1 MTDDFLEKLT
11 ELQKEIKRDY
21 KDINK
26 GGCAFFAK
34 ECAKVLKKFNIDFE
48 IVVFDYRKKEELK
61 EVIAGKHP
69 ICDIEDSSVE
79 HVALKIDNHIF
90 DGTDKKADREFN
102 KIKAIK
108 CFTISLK
115 DLNFIEKNGLWNKS
129 FRTVNKPKIR
139 KLIRQ
144 KLIS

>member
-1 MTDDFLEKLT
+1 MADDFLEKLT
-11 ELQKEIKRDY
+11 ELQQEIKRDY

-61 EVIAGKHP
+61 EVMAGN
-69 ICDIEDSSVE
+69 DIEDSSVE
-79 HVALKIDNHIF
+79 HVALKINDHIF
-90 DGTDKKADREFN
+90 DGTDKKVDREFN

-129 FRTVNKPKIR
+129 FRTSNKPKIR

-144 KLIS
+144 KLIL

>member
-1 MTDDFLEKLT
+1 MTDDFLKKLT
-11 ELQKEIKRDY
+11 ELQEEIKRNYD
-21 KDINK
+21 DINY

-48 IVVFDYRKKEELK
+48 IVVFDFRKKKELK

-69 ICDIEDSSVE
+69 IYDVEDSSVE

-90 DGTDKKADREFN
+90 DGVNKKVDREFN

-108 CFTISLK
+108 CFNISLK
-115 DLNFIEKNGLWNKS
+115 DLNFIEKMEGGIKGLEN
-129 FRTVNKPKIR
+129 RINLR
-139 KLIRQ
+139 
-144 KLIS
+144 